1 MSRRLSPKQ
10 QKFVQEYLIDLNASQ
25 AAIRAGYS
33 EKMAGRIGFQLLE
46 KTRIQ
51 DAVAVEQQARSARTG
66 ITPDRAL
73 QELAILGFS
82 DLTDFVEWD
91 GQTVILKNSADLDKT
106 KRRAIAEISQTKDG
120 VRIKLHDKK
129 GALDSIA
136 RHLGMFN
143 DKTTVGLDAATRELL
158 ALMSGGNHVLN
169 RVKTND
175 AG

>member
-1 MSRRLSPKQ
+1 MTPKQ
-10 QKFVQEYLIDLNASQ
+10 AKFVYEYLIDLNATQ

-33 EKMAGRIGFQLLE
+33 AKRADAIGYENLR
-46 KTRIQ
+46 KPDIQ
-51 DAVAVEQQARSARTG
+51 EAIALAQQARSARTL
-66 ITPDRAL
+66 ITPDRTL

-91 GQTVILKNSADLDKT
+91 GKTVTLKNSADLDAV

-120 VRIKLHDKK
+120 VKIKLHDKK
-129 GALDSIA
+129 GALDSMA

-143 DKTTVGLDAATRELL
+143 DKMTVGMDAATSELL

-169 RVKTND
+169 RVKIDD